1 MVKDFNFDC
10 VEYTVDAEVES
21 SLTVDTYI
29 IDAMY
34 EVYQTDATEITVGAG
49 LHMLDTQA
57 SIRAAGSVEGGASGS
72 TEQARANLL
81 APLPN
86 LRANVF
92 HAFNDKWSLIA
103 TAGWMS
109 ANVDA
114 YSGSFEYLHLRGQYQ
129 VTDAFGLSLGY
140 QLAAFDITETLGN
153 GKNSFD
159 AQFTGV
165 SAAISCAF

>member
-1 MVKDFNFDC
+1 MVKDFSFDG
-10 VEYTVDAEVES
+10 VEYTVCATVDG

-34 EVYQTDATEITVGAG
+34 EVYQIDAKEITFGAG

-57 SIRAAGSVEGGASGS
+57 SIRAAGNVEGGLEGS
-72 TEQARANLL
+72 TEQARATLL

-86 LRANVF
+86 LCANVF
-92 HAFNDKWSLIA
+92 HAFNDKWSLMA

-114 YSGSFEYLHLRGQYQ
+114 YNGGFEHLHLRGQYQ
-129 VTDAFGLSLGY
+129 VTVALGVSLGY
-140 QLAAFDITETLGN
+140 QLAAFDITETLDQ